1 MDVSK
6 LFHEP
11 SMTADDKNKNTKPF
25 PNMVYKVILIVSL
38 SFGFISFLKTLRDW
52 RIFNFYYYDFFFE
65 NVFFSHVDITVLLDD
80 GD

>member
-38 SFGFISFLKTLRDW
+38 SFGFISFLKTLRD
-52 RIFNFYYYDFFFE
+52 
-65 NVFFSHVDITVLLDD
+65 
-80 GD
+80 